1 MRRNALHRAMF
12 ERKNDPA
19 DGGAAG
25 GSGAILEI
33 KNLIQQQGTAWE
45 EYKKT
50 NDALL
55 KAKAE
60 GKAVGD
66 LEAKLDKISKEMD
79 SLAEIRSQIDQLTA
93 RFNRKGLG
101 DDEASGDLQLECKAF
116 NISRRSFVSNVNAD
130 VTVDEYK
137 NYKTAFFK
145 WARKG
150 RLEALDDAERKSM
163 LAGDDANGGYLLPP
177 PTVGRIV
184 KKIFELSPIRQIASV
199 VSISTQAL
207 EGIYDNDE
215 ASVGYVGEVA
225 ARPNTGTP
233 TLGKYRLEAFEIY
246 ANPKISQT
254 LIDDAAYDVEGWLAD
269 KVANKLARF
278 EGAEFVTGT
287 GVNAIK
293 GFTKYTLTATADG
306 TRTWGQIEKIKTG
319 VNGDFAASSPADK
332 IFDLTQAFKPAYLN
346 NAKWVTTREV
356 VGKVRKFK
364 GATTG
369 DYLWQPGLQAGMSDK
384 LLGYPIVMAQD
395 LPALSTYAT
404 TSAPCLWLA
413 DWAEFYTIVDR
424 MGIRTIRDNLTDK
437 PNVQFYST
445 RRVGGGVLNFEA
457 GKVLTFE
464 A

>member
-1 MRRNALHRAMF
+1 MRRNALHRALF
-12 ERKNDPA
+12 ERKNDPT
-19 DGGAAG
+19 DGGASSAP
-25 GSGAILEI
+25 ALLEI
-33 KNLIQQQGTAWE
+33 KNLITQQGTAWE

-50 NDALL
+50 NDAIL

-60 GKAVGD
+60 GKSVAD
-66 LEAKLDKISKEMD
+66 LEVKLDKISKDMD
-79 SLAEIRSQIDQLTA
+79 TLAEVRSEIDTLTA
-93 RFNRKGLG
+93 KFNRKGLG
-101 DDEASGDLQLECKAF
+101 DDEASGDLQLECRSF
-116 NISRRSFVSNVNAD
+116 NIARRSFVSNVNAD

-137 NYKTAFFK
+137 NYKSAFFK

-163 LAGDDANGGYLLPP
+163 LAGDDANGGYMLPP

-207 EGIYDNDE
+207 DGLYDNDE
-215 ASVGYVGEVA
+215 ASVGYVGEIA
-225 ARPNTGTP
+225 ARTTTATP

-269 KVANKLARF
+269 KIANKLARF
-278 EGAEFVTGT
+278 EGAEFVTGS

-306 TRTWGQIEKIKTG
+306 ARTWGQIEKIKTG
-319 VNGDFAASSPADK
+319 VNGDFAASAPGDK

-356 VGKVRKFK
+356 IGKVRKFK

-384 LLGYPIVMAQD
+384 LLGYSIVMAQD
-395 LPALSTYAT
+395 LPALSTYAA

-413 DWAEFYTIVDR
+413 DWTEAYTIVDR

-457 GKVLTFE
+457 IKVLTFE

>member
-1 MRRNALHRAMF
+1 MRRNALHRALF
-12 ERKNDPA
+12 ERKNDA
-19 DGGAAG
+19 TESGGGG
-25 GSGAILEI
+25 GSAGLLEI
-33 KNLIQQQGTAWE
+33 KTLITDQGKAWE
-45 EYKKT
+45 EFKKT
-50 NDALL
+50 NDELL
-55 KAKAE
+55 KAKAD
-60 GKAVGD
+60 GKAVGE
-66 LEAKLDKISKEMD
+66 LEQKLDKIGKELD
-79 SLAEIRSQIDQLTA
+79 KLTEIRAEVDKIMLKMQRPAADA
-93 RFNRKGLG
+93 
-101 DDEASGDLQLECKAF
+101 ESGDMKEETKSF
-116 NISRRSFVSNVNAD
+116 NIARRSFGQNVTSD
-130 VTVDEYK
+130 ITVEEYTG
-137 NYKTAFFK
+137 YKAAFFK

-150 RLEALDDAERKSM
+150 RLEALTDAERKSM

-233 TLGKYRLEAFEIY
+233 TLGKYRIEAFEIY

-293 GFTKYTLTATADG
+293 GFTKYTLSATADG
-306 TRTWGQIEKIKTG
+306 SRTWGQIEKIKTG

-346 NAKWVTTREV
+346 AAKWVTTREV
-356 VGKVRKFK
+356 IGKVRKFK

-369 DYLWQPGLQAGMSDK
+369 DYLWQPGLQAGMTDK